1 MADRR
6 GEFGRRGE
14 DAACAYLLRHGYSI
28 VERNYRC
35 RRGEIDI
42 IAAKDGG
49 AVFVEV
55 KTRRSLKFGTPGMAK
70 VWHAGHG
77 GNLCQ
82 AAENP
87 HHGAVLFAAVRRRVQ

>member
-6 GEFGRRGE
+6 GDFGRRGE

-55 KTRRSLKFGTPGMAK
+55 KNAPQLK
-70 VWHAGHG
+70 VWYAGHG

-87 HHGAVLFAAVRRRVQ
+87 HHGAALFAAVRWRVQ

>member
-6 GEFGRRGE
+6 SDFGRRGE
-14 DAACAYLLRHGYSI
+14 EAACAYLLRHGYSI

-55 KTRRSLKFGTPGMAK
+55 KTRRSLKFGTPGMA
-70 VWHAGHG
+70 V
-77 GNLCQ
+77 
-82 AAENP
+82 AENP
-87 HHGAVLFAAVRRRVQ
+87 HHGAALFAAVRRRVQQNSF

>member
-6 GEFGRRGE
+6 GDFGRRGE

-42 IAAKDGG
+42 IAVKDGG

-55 KTRRSLKFGTPGMAK
+55 KTRRSLKFGTPG
-70 VWHAGHG
+70 HG

-87 HHGAVLFAAVRRRVQ
+87 HHGSALFAAVRRRVQ

>member
-55 KTRRSLKFGTPGMAK
+55 KTRRSLKFGTPGMA
-70 VWHAGHG
+70 VT
-77 GNLCQ
+77 
-82 AAENP
+82 
-87 HHGAVLFAAVRRRVQ
+87 